1 MINCV
6 TGGAIINTKSISR
19 PFEICESV
27 ASAADVIVYNNLL
40 SASIKGGCNWRRG
53 GDGEGMGWPVKLTLS
68 RNGLTCQCKV
78 LSVHLPV
85 IYRSIQL

>member
-40 SASIKGGCNWRRG
+40 SASIKGGCNWPEAWRGWRR
-53 GDGEGMGWPVKLTLS
+53 DGMAGQINLVS
-68 RNGLTCQCKV
+68 
-78 LSVHLPV
+78 
-85 IYRSIQL
+85 